1 MKTVKT
7 LALITIT
14 AVLSGCGKFEWFPD
28 YIDDVPPT
36 VTGTINNI
44 SFSNNT
50 TIYPSIPSNVT
61 LSATDISEP
70 VTIFYTTNGTDATS
84 TYAAPLTISDKSW
97 SLTVYGKDAVGNK
110 STPYT
115 VKFTK

>member
-7 LALITIT
+7 LTLITM
-14 AVLSGCGKFEWFPD
+14 AAALAGCGKFEWFPD
-28 YIDDVPPT
+28 YIDDAPPT

-44 SFSNNT
+44 IFSNKT
-50 TIYPSIPSNVT
+50 TIYPNIPSSAT

-70 VTIFYTTNGTDATS
+70 VTIFYTTSG
-84 TYAAPLTISDKSW
+84 TYATYTTPITISDKNW
-97 SLTVYGKDAVGNK
+97 SLTVYGKDAVGNE